1 MEFGPNLF
9 FLRAISPNER
19 AKEWKSHGIFFVKDP
34 QSLFNFY
41 TIVVIKVET
50 TVIVEK

>member
-1 MEFGPNLF
+1 MKEQK
-9 FLRAISPNER
+9 NE
-19 AKEWKSHGIFFVKDP
+19 KVMVFFFVKDP

-41 TIVVIKVET
+41 TIVVLKVET